1 MSELKCI
8 KVPVV
13 LGLGET
19 QHLICT
25 EIPLKPPAFEI
36 KDVVKRVDVTQC
48 CVGGVVKDEVK
59 EKCIA
64 KVIID
69 AVLRKNINFKTDEMK
84 RDHRDHHGD
93 HDGDGRKD
101 PDVQGA
107 LEAKMLCGDL
117 RHCFVKQRAPSN
129 LPPSATPPRPSAA
142 VDALAPLGPIPS
154 RTGKLRFRLYY
165 DAGPPPCRALHA
177 AGRPREKPGHS
188 GPGHLHPSSGYPPP
202 ASAGTVRAQ
211 A

>member
-59 EKCIA
+59 ERCIA

-69 AVLRKNINFKTDEMK
+69 AVLRKNINFKTHEGN
-84 RDHRDHHGD
+84 RDHQDHHGN
-93 HDGDGRKD
+93 HTGDGRKD

-107 LEAKMLCGDL
+107 LETKMLCGDL
-117 RHCFVKQRAPSN
+117 RHCFVEIPFCT
-129 LPPSATPPRPSAA
+129 L
-142 VDALAPLGPIPS
+142 VEVALDIPFS
-154 RTGKLRFRLYY
+154 KCDKLDVRDLFCQLEEAEVVAQCEEEYRDDHGRIEKIIEKDVVRVVVKVERLEQFKV
-165 DAGPPPCRALHA
+165 AKMGECHFST
-177 AGRPREKPGHS
+177 HC
-188 GPGHLHPSSGYPPP
+188 
-202 ASAGTVRAQ
+202 
-211 A
+211 